1 MVIAAAVRSLYF
13 AVEHFPEVVL
23 DMIRVQAQEE
33 TNVIIAKLG
42 SWIRNADKNHDQFHS
57 FDDAATVNH
66 MLIHLKE

>member
-1 MVIAAAVRSLYF
+1 
-13 AVEHFPEVVL
+13 
-23 DMIRVQAQEE
+23 MIRVQAQEE